1 MMRSRIVGPY
11 DEKRHSLI
19 DALRAKGITHVDVL
33 SAMDIV
39 PREQFVQPAMLS
51 RAYED
56 TALPID
62 DRQTISQPYT
72 VAFMTQALDPR
83 PGMKVLEIGTGSG
96 YQAAVL
102 AQLGCRVVSIE
113 RHPKLSMQ
121 ARERLARLGYKVECR
136 VGDGT
141 IGHRAQAPYDGI
153 IVTAGAPDVPEPLAR
168 QLAMGGRLVVPV
180 GTQSE
185 QTLYRVTRREE
196 EKWDVEEL
204 GGFKF
209 VPLIGMAGWNGDER

>member
-83 PGMKVLEIGTGSG
+83 PGMKRLPSRRSCAIGLSRRQHRTTP
-96 YQAAVL
+96 QALHA
-102 AQLGCRVVSIE
+102 S
-113 RHPKLSMQ
+113 
-121 ARERLARLGYKVECR
+121 
-136 VGDGT
+136 T
-141 IGHRAQAPYDGI
+141 
-153 IVTAGAPDVPEPLAR
+153 
-168 QLAMGGRLVVPV
+168 
-180 GTQSE
+180 
-185 QTLYRVTRREE
+185 
-196 EKWDVEEL
+196 
-204 GGFKF
+204 
-209 VPLIGMAGWNGDER
+209 